1 MPINPNALSSPEPD
15 EQPPSEAAAASLA
28 GVTNENE
35 DPSAQVTDQASHDVP
50 GEPAKR
56 TRRTKAQMIADDV
69 PAPAWPFEVK
79 DSGTGATVTRPW
91 AEAVELVKADAAEFV
106 DKSLKYAVL

>member
-56 TRRTKAQMIADDV
+56 TRRTKAEMIADAGV
-69 PAPAWPFEVK
+69 PAPDSPVEIK
-79 DSGTGATVTRPW
+79 DSGTAARVTPPW
-91 AEAVELVKADAAEFV
+91 AEAVELVKVDAAEFV
-106 DKSLKYAVL
+106 DK